1 MFLLISFKNK
11 NIDNVSDETILLGFK
26 NDVNLVTGTWAKY
39 IKFIIFL
46 IFYLTIPVT
55 GINFK
60 KITRV
65 FPGGPVA
72 KTLYFQGRGSRFRG
86 LDLTRCNK
94 DQRSLALQPNKYIN
108 INIKKENN
116 QKSIEYV
123 VYVQNR
129 AFYRQNNQ
137 KHPNCT
143 STGTCLNKS

>member
-1 MFLLISFKNK
+1 MFLLTSFKNK

-65 FPGGPVA
+65 FPVVQWPRLCTFKAEGP
-72 KTLYFQGRGSRFRG
+72 GSG
-86 LDLTRCNK
+86 N
-94 DQRSLALQPNKYIN
+94 
-108 INIKKENN
+108 
-116 QKSIEYV
+116 
-123 VYVQNR
+123 
-129 AFYRQNNQ
+129 
-137 KHPNCT
+137 
-143 STGTCLNKS
+143 